1 MDIPESLTEQAFRA
15 TNGEF
20 AWTQAQALEVV
31 PILAGRDVAIL
42 GGELWWV
49 LGPAGDWSGMI
60 PQENGPDAVYAWETH
75 RLPDESWLAFV
86 RRCASETLAAV
97 KSLPRPGELPSNLPG
112 RILYNLTWV
121 SESDYDDYQP
131 SSQS

>member
-1 MDIPESLTEQAFRA
+1 MDIPESRTEQAFRA

-20 AWTQAQALEVV
+20 AWTRAQALEVV

-75 RLPDESWLAFV
+75 RLPDESWLSFV
-86 RRCASETLAAV
+86 QRCASETLAAV
-97 KSLPRPGELPSNLPG
+97 KTS
-112 RILYNLTWV
+112 
-121 SESDYDDYQP
+121 
-131 SSQS
+131 